1 MSTPLAKFQI
11 ACLRLDDQ
19 ECLLVEVQ
27 DIVVGKSGEMT
38 CWARPLVLCTGELI
52 QDVRQTPDLL
62 WPAHELELAYDFE
75 LLPAMDVLATEVL
88 FPEPDR
94 TAILWRFLEKLK
106 ILHQNE
112 RFSA

>member
-1 MSTPLAKFQI
+1 MPTPLAKFQI

-19 ECLLVEVQ
+19 ELLLVEVQ

-38 CWARPLVLCTGELI
+38 CWARPLVLCTGELV

-75 LLPAMDVLATEVL
+75 LLPAMDLLATEVL

-106 ILHQNE
+106 RLHQSV